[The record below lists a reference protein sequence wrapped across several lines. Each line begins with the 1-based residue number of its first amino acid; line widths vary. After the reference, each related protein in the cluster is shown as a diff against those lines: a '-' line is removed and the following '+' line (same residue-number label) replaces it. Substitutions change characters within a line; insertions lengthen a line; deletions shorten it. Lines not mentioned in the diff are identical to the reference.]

1 MRSCWFSQEVLAAV
15 PSRSRLFQHAGRC
28 FATKINYIKAHTRS
42 QTDVRCRMI
51 LKQPFD
57 HFGIGR
63 PVVPT
68 LARFFVEIRG
78 YIEPGTKANC
88 GTLYDAYT
96 GAAARVVQPLCL
108 FGNG

>member
-1 MRSCWFSQEVLAAV
+1 
-15 PSRSRLFQHAGRC
+15 LFQHAGRC
-28 FATKINYIKAHTRS
+28 FATKINYSKAHTRS

-51 LKQPFD
+51 LNNRLIIS
-57 HFGIGR
+57 GS
-63 PVVPT
+63 VVARVQS
-68 LARFFVEIRG
+68 LAWFFVEIRG

-96 GAAARVVQPLCL
+96 GAAASVVQLLWL